1 MGYFIR
7 WDHFTQHCI
16 AVVNAISQLAS
27 WLADQSVSLLVSQSV
42 SQSINHSKLSA
53 CYLESPFRLFFS
65 HSISLSVC
73 WSIRQIGGPSVRE
86 FSQSASQG
94 VQSSIQ
100 LGSQSVDAVSQS
112 VSQGFRQ
119 SVSYSVGQS
128 AGQGIRQQ
136 TGRETFS
143 QLVS

>member
-1 MGYFIR
+1 MNKPFQ
-7 WDHFTQHCI
+7 T
-16 AVVNAISQLAS
+16 
-27 WLADQSVSLLVSQSV
+27 VSLLVEKSFQTVLQSFNQPV
-42 SQSINHSKLSA
+42 SVLVNQA
-53 CYLESPFRLFFS
+53 DRWP
-65 HSISLSVC
+65 V
-73 WSIRQIGGPSVRE
+73 
-86 FSQSASQG
+86 SQG

-128 AGQGIRQQ
+128 AGQGVRQQ